1 MSKYVCDMC
10 GWEYDPAEGYPEGG
24 IKPGTPWEE
33 IPDDF
38 VCPMCGVGKDQFS
51 AE

>member
-10 GWEYDPAEGYPEGG
+10 GWEYDSAEGYPEGG

-38 VCPMCGVGKDQFS
+38 VCPICGVGKEQFS